1 MDAMGTP
8 EPGDGGNEVRVHGTG
23 TRPVGDLWPLLALRY
38 LTIACGVSV
47 WLWEAER
54 TVAFAV
60 SALLFS
66 LVLLLDLSV
75 YGGVVTRR
83 RSVWAFVQ
91 TGCAL
96 VALIARPGV
105 PAALILAAVLAGG
118 AATVSWPGAAASLLI
133 SGAVTAVHIAAPIG
147 VLAALLI
154 LYVMAVAAGRFF
166 ALRAEESRRHKVTV
180 EELEK
185 AQARV
190 AEYAEAT
197 RELSAARERQRLAE
211 ELHDTLG
218 HALVGALLQVQ
229 VAQRLLR
236 ADAGEAEARLARVE
250 RDLRGTL
257 EKVRHAL
264 RRGAEKRDSLPLHLA
279 IESLAADFAAAGGPD
294 VQLVFRP
301 DAESVSDVGPEVT
314 DALYRVVQEAL
325 TNAVRHGKATHIV
338 VAVEAV
344 GPRLFVRVSDNGAGA
359 DQYTLGMG
367 LSGMIGRVQAV
378 GGTVRFETAPRQG
391 FTVEVGVRRR

>member
-1 MDAMGTP
+1 MTRWDTP
-8 EPGDGGNEVRVHGTG
+8 WSVRCSKCRSPSVCSGPTQAKPKPG
-23 TRPVGDLWPLLALRY
+23 WPA
-38 LTIACGVSV
+38 
-47 WLWEAER
+47 
-54 TVAFAV
+54 
-60 SALLFS
+60 
-66 LVLLLDLSV
+66 
-75 YGGVVTRR
+75 
-83 RSVWAFVQ
+83 
-91 TGCAL
+91 
-96 VALIARPGV
+96 
-105 PAALILAAVLAGG
+105 
-118 AATVSWPGAAASLLI
+118 
-133 SGAVTAVHIAAPIG
+133 
-147 VLAALLI
+147 
-154 LYVMAVAAGRFF
+154 
-166 ALRAEESRRHKVTV
+166 
-180 EELEK
+180 
-185 AQARV
+185 
-190 AEYAEAT
+190 
-197 RELSAARERQRLAE
+197 
-211 ELHDTLG
+211 
-218 HALVGALLQVQ
+218 
-229 VAQRLLR
+229 
-236 ADAGEAEARLARVE
+236 E